1 MAIKEPVSTSPCS
14 TPPEAVVP
22 ESAAPDVIVCVVS
35 AATVAVSVL
44 VAAAPLLA
52 LVVAPLV
59 LAAVLL
65 AAAVC
70 VAVEVVC
77 EVDDALVALSS
88 SDAGKPPAW
97 AAVPMATIEPASMY
111 VHGRRILNDPLTIMS
126 LGRVC
131 RETCARQT

>member
-14 TPPEAVVP
+14 TPPEAVDP
-22 ESAAPDVIVCVVS
+22 ESAGPDVAVCVVS

-44 VAAAPLLA
+44 AAAAPLV
-52 LVVAPLV
+52 VVAPLV
-59 LAAVLL
+59 LVAVLL